1 MPVPSTTVEVGFDLS
16 GLGGPFFT
24 LDDSVQGVLD
34 NTQFTLGGTL
44 FYDVTDRVRNISVT
58 RGKSREL
65 DRFTAGQT
73 VVEFNNN
80 DRAFDPLFTSSP
92 FFGQIIPR
100 RDVRIQANGSAV
112 FYGYV
117 DDWNLNY
124 STDGLS
130 TCRMDASDAFTILA
144 QQALTGGSATS
155 QLTGAR
161 FNAILDRPEIQ
172 WPATQRDIEV
182 GQETLQADFIEPN
195 TNVLEYLQLV
205 NNSEPGSFFVGA
217 EGDLTFVDRSDA
229 ISSTGL
235 PVFSDDGTG
244 IPFVELGVVYGSE
257 LLYNRI
263 IVSRLN
269 GGTAIADDTDSQN
282 AYGIS
287 VLEVEN
293 ILVATDSDATSLAS
307 YLLGQYSEPEYR
319 FETLGVALEDLS
331 DANTA
336 TVLGVELGDVVQI
349 KFTPNGVGTQI
360 DKYARVIAVDHSIV
374 TGSHRLV
381 FGFQTLDY
389 ASFILDDSEFGKLDT
404 GRLGF

>member
-44 FYDVTDRVRNISVT
+44 FYDVSNRVRSINLT

-73 VVEFNNN
+73 SVDFNNN
-80 DRAFDPLFTSSP
+80 DRAFDPLYTSSP
-92 FFGQIIPR
+92 FYGQIVPR
-100 RDVRIQANGSAV
+100 RDVRIKANGSAV

-144 QQALTGGSATS
+144 QQALTGGTATA

-161 FNAILDRPEIQ
+161 FNAVLDRSEVS
-172 WPATQRDIEV
+172 WPATQRNIEA
-182 GQETLQADFIEPN
+182 GQQTLQADIVEPN
-195 TNVLEYLQLV
+195 TNALEYLQLV
-205 NNSEPGSFFVGA
+205 NSSEPGSFFVGA
-217 EGDLTFVDRSDA
+217 NGNLTFVDRSDA

-235 PVFSDDGTG
+235 LTFADDGTG
-244 IPFVELGVVYGSE
+244 VPFVELGVVYGSE

-269 GGTAIADDTDSQN
+269 GGTAIANDTDSQN
-282 AYGIS
+282 SYGIS
-287 VLEVEN
+287 VLEADN
-293 ILVATDSDATSLAS
+293 LLVATDTDASSLAS

-319 FETLGVALEDLS
+319 FETLGVALESLS

-336 TVLGVELGDVVQI
+336 AVLGVELGAVVRI
-349 KFTPNGVGTQI
+349 KFTPNNIGTQI
-360 DKYARVIAVDHSIV
+360 DNYARVIAIDHSIV

-389 ASFILDDSEFGKLDT
+389 ASFILDDGEFGKLDI

>member
-1 MPVPSTTVEVGFDLS
+1 
-16 GLGGPFFT
+16 
-24 LDDSVQGVLD
+24 
-34 NTQFTLGGTL
+34 
-44 FYDVTDRVRNISVT
+44 
-58 RGKSREL
+58 
-65 DRFTAGQT
+65 
-73 VVEFNNN
+73 
-80 DRAFDPLFTSSP
+80 
-92 FFGQIIPR
+92 
-100 RDVRIQANGSAV
+100 
-112 FYGYV
+112 
-117 DDWNLNY
+117 
-124 STDGLS
+124 
-130 TCRMDASDAFTILA
+130 MDASDAFTILA

-229 ISSTGL
+229 ISSTGW